1 MLAGILLGLGASA
14 CWALANV
21 AIARAGRSIGSL
33 RSMLWALV
41 SGTGMAAVA
50 SAAIDAHHWALL
62 PSLGGWIAAAAVAS
76 LVGYGCM
83 FYAFEHGRLT
93 VAVPIMS
100 SWAVISAALS
110 IAVFGEQLGR
120 TQLAG
125 GAGVVAGA
133 LVVSRYAQAG
143 SAGGAGGATPRWL
156 LASIGAAIGFGVLM
170 PLMGRL
176 VEAFGAI
183 GAVGAVYVAS
193 LVVGLP
199 VALVFRVGL
208 RPPSGAAWWPV
219 LAAGF
224 FETAG
229 FACITVGARFAPLA
243 IVSPFASL
251 ASALTVAYAW
261 AFIRERPARPVLLGA
276 ALVTAGIVVLAL

>member
-1 MLAGILLGLGASA
+1 MLAGILMGLGASA

-33 RSMLWALV
+33 RAMLWSLV
-41 SGTGMAAVA
+41 AGTGMAALA
-50 SAAIDAHHWALL
+50 SAALDTHHWVLL
-62 PSLGGWIAAAAVAS
+62 SSLGGWMAAAGVAS

-83 FYAFEHGRLT
+83 FYAFEYGRLT

-110 IAVFGEQLGR
+110 IAAFGEQLGR

-133 LVVSRYAQAG
+133 LVVSRYAQTG
-143 SAGGAGGATPRWL
+143 SARGADGATPRWL

-176 VEAFGAI
+176 VAAFGSI

-193 LVVGLP
+193 LVIGLP

-208 RPPSGAAWWPV
+208 RPPPGAAWWPV

-229 FACITVGARFAPLA
+229 FACITVGSRFAPLA